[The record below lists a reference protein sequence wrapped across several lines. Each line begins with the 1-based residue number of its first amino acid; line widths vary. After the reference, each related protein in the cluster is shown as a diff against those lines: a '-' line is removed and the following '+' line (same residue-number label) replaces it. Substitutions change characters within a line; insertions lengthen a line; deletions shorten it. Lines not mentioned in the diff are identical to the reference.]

1 MPRIDLGLNYS
12 NINSEHMK
20 VLLRHRYFDFTA
32 EVSSAIKQYHPQLY
46 VMAIAIY
53 KEEVK
58 LDIPSFAFGLEEIK
72 RIIASTE
79 FAEDEKV
86 LFIEESSLAAFSEK
100 IAQFLSRTT
109 VVVKKDTFDKAW
121 VHLDQVQKRE
131 LFFHQLEGLDNDL
144 LERCFADLGEEY
156 QDFAERSR
164 RHDVRLI
171 NSPENQKLADYLK
184 RKAYITSFSTDDG
197 MIKCTV
203 KKAQLEC
210 T

>member
-1 MPRIDLGLNYS
+1 MPKIDLGLDYS
-12 NINSEHMK
+12 NINSEHLK

-46 VMAIAIY
+46 VMALAIY

-58 LDIPSFAFGLEEIK
+58 LDIPSFAFGLEDIE
-72 RIIASTE
+72 RIIDSTE

-121 VHLDQVQKRE
+121 VHLDQVQNRE

-164 RHDVRLI
+164 RHDVKLI

-184 RKAYITSFSTDDG
+184 RKAYITSFLTDDG